1 MLKIA
6 VIGAGSVGFTRRLL
20 RDILAVPEFVDAE
33 FRFMDISP
41 SNLEMSTNLCK
52 KIVADSHL
60 PATIVP
66 TLNQRQAI
74 QGADYVLS
82 VVRVGGL
89 EAFAHDVEIPL
100 KYGVDQCV
108 ADTLGPGG
116 VFYHQRTLPVL
127 LGIAEDMRAVAPD
140 ALLINY
146 ANPMAMNSWGMRRAG
161 GVRYLGLCHGV
172 QGGHALIA
180 RALGLPKDEVDIV
193 CAGINHQTWY
203 IQVTHRGMDMLPYLL
218 EAMEKDP
225 EIAAREP
232 CRIDVMRRFGY
243 FCTESNGHLSE
254 YLPWYR
260 KRPGEIARWIHP
272 DRWIDGRTAGY
283 LGECRLKRNE
293 YEEMYPQWLQ
303 EASEPI
309 TPEGRSAEHCSYIIE
324 ALETGRPYRGHL
336 NVGNTGL
343 IDNLP
348 DGCTVELP
356 CYVDRNGVSPAWAG
370 PLPMACAATCRVS
383 INVQEMAVEAALTG
397 NRELV
402 RQAVLHDPLTGAVC
416 NPEEVWQ
423 MCDEMFEALA
433 PWMPQYN
440 GEGVTWPDIPLPNGG
455 ILRSPR
461 PAGEFVPP
469 SLSGD

>member
-6 VIGAGSVGFTRRLL
+6 VIGAGSVGFTRKLL
-20 RDILAVPEFVDAE
+20 RDILAVPEFVDTE

-41 SNLEMSTNLCK
+41 ENLDMSTNLCA
-52 KIVADSHL
+52 KIIADSNL
-60 PATIVP
+60 PATVLP
-66 TLNQRQAI
+66 TTNQREAI
-74 QGADYVLS
+74 AGADYVLC
-82 VVRVGGL
+82 VARVGGL

-172 QGGHALIA
+172 EGGHALIA
-180 RALGLPKDEVDIV
+180 RALGLPTEDVDIV

-203 IQVTHRGMDMLPYLL
+203 VQVTHDGMDMIPFLL
-218 EAMEKDP
+218 EAMESNPD
-225 EIAAREP
+225 IAAREP
-232 CRIDVMRRFGY
+232 CRIDVMKRFGY
-243 FCTESNGHLSE
+243 FTTESNGHLSE

-260 KRPGEIARWIHP
+260 KRPDEIARWIHP
-272 DRWIDGRTAGY
+272 EHWIDGQTAGY
-283 LGECRLKRNE
+283 LNHCRLMRNE
-293 YEEMYPQWLQ
+293 YEEKYPQWLQ
-303 EASEPI
+303 EASQPV
-309 TPEGRSAEHCSYIIE
+309 TPEGRSKEHASYIIE
-324 ALETGRPYRGHL
+324 ALETGRPYRGHF
-336 NVGNTGL
+336 NVENTSL
-343 IDNLP
+343 IANLP

-356 CYVDRNGVSPAWAG
+356 CYVDANGISPAWVGA
-370 PLPMACAATCRVS
+370 LPMACAASCKVS

-397 NRELV
+397 DRELV
-402 RQAVLHDPLTGAVC
+402 KQAVLHDPLTGAVC
-416 NPEEVWQ
+416 NTEEIWQ

-440 GEGVTWPDIPLPNGG
+440 GEGKTWPDLPLPYGG
-455 ILRSPR
+455 TLRAPR
-461 PAGEFVPP
+461 PAGEWVPP
-469 SLSGD
+469 SLSGV